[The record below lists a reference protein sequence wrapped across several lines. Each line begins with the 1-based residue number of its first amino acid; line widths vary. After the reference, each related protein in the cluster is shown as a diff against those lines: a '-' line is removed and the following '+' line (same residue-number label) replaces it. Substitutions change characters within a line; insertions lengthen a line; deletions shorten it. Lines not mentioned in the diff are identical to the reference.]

1 MANLGVLMNQDR
13 LDVHY
18 ETLYRI
24 IEQRYNGVTPESIK
38 SSCINSEIEF
48 KIDESKKGSSKTIEE
63 KREDY
68 IYAEVGRALKVLTK
82 KAKSAE
88 EAEDNEKIYDFYNE
102 DVDEEQRE
110 DYKYYPNSLV
120 VGELKK
126 LNNNK
131 VSKRNATYRLNKNIK
146 FSITDREEL
155 RMSSK
160 FLYMLFKVEKEHNIN
175 DEMVSFLT
183 QKKEIALENK
193 GLARLVDTFVQINT
207 QEVYMLKK
215 LYTLDFLLIMIEL
228 KASINI
234 EIQNNKSIF
243 SLKNIVI
250 DELLFCKDKFDIVCD
265 GIKITINDIQDI
277 KLIESATT
285 KNIHEN
291 ISDSEHILS
300 KYPDKVQK
308 SFNDLIENYKGICQ
322 IFFQD
327 L

>member
-1 MANLGVLMNQDR
+1 MNEDR
-13 LDVHY
+13 LNVHY

-38 SSCINSEIEF
+38 SLCINSEIEF
-48 KIDESKKGSSKTIEE
+48 KIDESKNGSSKTIEE

-82 KAKSAE
+82 KAKTAE
-88 EAEDNEKIYDFYNE
+88 EIEDNEDTYYFDDE
-102 DVDEEQRE
+102 DVDEKQRE

-120 VGELKK
+120 VGEPEK

-155 RMSSK
+155 RISSK

-175 DEMVSFLT
+175 DEMVAYLT
-183 QKKEIALENK
+183 QKKEIAPDDEGKKLT
-193 GLARLVDTFVQINT
+193 RVVDTFVQINT
-207 QEVYMLKK
+207 QEVFMLKK

-228 KASINI
+228 KANINI
-234 EIQNNKSIF
+234 QIQNNKSIF
-243 SLKNIVI
+243 SLNNIVI

-265 GIKITINDIQDI
+265 GIKITINDIQNI

-291 ISDSEHILS
+291 ILDLQHILS
-300 KYPDKVQK
+300 EYPDKVQK
-308 SFNDLIENYKGICQ
+308 DFNDLIEYYKGICQ

-327 L
+327 

>member
-1 MANLGVLMNQDR
+1 MNEDR
-13 LDVHY
+13 LNVHY

-38 SSCINSEIEF
+38 SFCINSEIEF
-48 KIDESKKGSSKTIEE
+48 KIDESKNGSSKTIEE

-82 KAKSAE
+82 KAKTAE
-88 EAEDNEKIYDFYNE
+88 EIEDNEDTYYFDDE
-102 DVDEEQRE
+102 DVDEKQRE

-120 VGELKK
+120 VGEPEK

-155 RMSSK
+155 RISSK

-175 DEMVSFLT
+175 DEMVAYLT
-183 QKKEIALENK
+183 QKKEIAPDDEGKELT
-193 GLARLVDTFVQINT
+193 RVVDTFVQINT

-234 EIQNNKSIF
+234 QIQNNKSTF

-265 GIKITINDIQDI
+265 GIKITINDIQNI

-291 ISDSEHILS
+291 ILDLQHILS
-300 KYPDKVQK
+300 EYPDKVQK
-308 SFNDLIENYKGICQ
+308 DFNDLIEYYKGICQ

-327 L
+327 